1 MTDKNS
7 YVDMMIES
15 LRKKINILER
25 IQQSNEKLEEL
36 AVQPEMDLE
45 ELKQLLD
52 EKDGCIAEIAKLDE
66 GFQTVYERLKEELQN
81 NKQQYKTQI
90 QLMQQLIREITDY
103 TATIQAYEIKN
114 RARVEEQFTKM
125 RKNVRNVKTGVKVA
139 QNYYKSM
146 SKLNVIEAQFLDKK
160 K

>member
-36 AVQPEMDLE
+36 AVRPEMDLE

-52 EKDGCIAEIAKLDE
+52 EKDGYIAEIAKLDE
-66 GFQTVYERLKEELQN
+66 GFQTVYERLKEELQS